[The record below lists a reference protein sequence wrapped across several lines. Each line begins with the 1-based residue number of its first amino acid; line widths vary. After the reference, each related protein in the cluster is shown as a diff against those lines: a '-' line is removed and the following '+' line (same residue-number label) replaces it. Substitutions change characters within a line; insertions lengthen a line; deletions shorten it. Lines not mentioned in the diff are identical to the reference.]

1 MRHGLAFYLGR
12 RVAVDLEPGGI
23 MGKDENR
30 SSGKPQ
36 SVLFVCTGNIFR
48 SVAAEYALKAG
59 LGVSTSCVV
68 SSAGIDVKPQS
79 VHDWVQTKLREK
91 GADPTSHVQRQLTQ
105 ELVDA
110 ADLVIAM
117 GRDHQV
123 FVRKQFGRDVP
134 LFNQVC
140 LGHDQPILDVHEAI
154 PDWETD
160 PERARAYV
168 WSVIDVIWATAPA
181 LLPRLH

>member
-1 MRHGLAFYLGR
+1 
-12 RVAVDLEPGGI
+12 
-23 MGKDENR
+23 MGNDENQ
-30 SSGKPQ
+30 SKAKFQ

-59 LGVSTSCVV
+59 LGTGTSCVV
-68 SSAGIDVKPQS
+68 SSAGIDPKPQS
-79 VHDWVQTKLREK
+79 MHEWVQTRLREK
-91 GADPTSHVQRQLTQ
+91 GADPTSHIQRQLTR
-105 ELVDA
+105 ELVEA

-123 FVRKQFGRDVP
+123 FVREQFGRAVP

-160 PERARAYV
+160 SERARAYV

-181 LLPRLH
+181 LLSHLR